1 MLLRLNFSRRIIS
14 PRGVGAP
21 TSGFWEVG
29 FVTWERYQLTRE
41 EKVISGLSTSKVKT
55 SENPLP
61 PPFLPQL
68 DFLRLENRR
77 TTNMLRAK
85 LVTLLLIAALISP
98 LSIADGVADHA
109 KQLHFSSIV
118 LDTHADTTQLFFTK
132 DYDFAKRNTGGSQ
145 VDIPRMREGGLNAQF
160 LSIFIDAA
168 IMGPPAIQKALDQ
181 IAEIRTVVAAHP
193 QDLLFATSA
202 DDIRRAHSQNK
213 IAILMGIEGG
223 HMIGNDIRMLRIYS
237 LLGVRYMTLAH
248 FKNDEWADSSTDKPA
263 HNGLTD
269 LGKDVVREMNR
280 QGILID
286 ISHVSDKTFYDALE
300 VSKAPLIA
308 SHSSA
313 RAISNHPRNMSD
325 DMIKALAAKGGVIQI
340 NYEQNYLSDEYRRA
354 YEANAGDVSKADEQF
369 KKECGDDFVCIGTA
383 QKRQLEKLQAEGK
396 LPRVS
401 WEKIIEHIDHVVK
414 LVGPDHV
421 GLGSDFDG
429 ADMPDG
435 LEDCSKLPK
444 ITEALVRKGYSDAD
458 VQKILGGNILRVLA
472 DSARVA
478 SELTAT
484 QN

>member
-1 MLLRLNFSRRIIS
+1 MQR
-14 PRGVGAP
+14 
-21 TSGFWEVG
+21 
-29 FVTWERYQLTRE
+29 
-41 EKVISGLSTSKVKT
+41 
-55 SENPLP
+55 
-61 PPFLPQL
+61 
-68 DFLRLENRR
+68 
-77 TTNMLRAK
+77 
-85 LVTLLLIAALISP
+85 VTLMTLAVSCVLAICLSSP

-109 KQLHFSSIV
+109 RQLHFSSIV
-118 LDTHADTTQLFFTK
+118 LDTHADTTQLFGTK
-132 DYDFAKRNTGGSQ
+132 DYDFAHRNTDGSQ

-168 IMGPPAIQKALDQ
+168 IMGPLAIQKALDQ
-181 IAEIRTVVAAHP
+181 IDTIRTTVRDHP
-193 QDLLFATSA
+193 QDLMLATSA
-202 DDIRRAHSQNK
+202 EDIRNAHAQHK

-223 HMIGNDIRMLRIYS
+223 HMIGNDIQMLHIYS

-263 HNGLTD
+263 HNGLSAF
-269 LGKDVVREMNR
+269 GKDVVREMNR

-308 SHSSA
+308 SHSSV

-340 NYEQNYLSDEYRRA
+340 NYEQNYLSDEFRKA
-354 YEANAGDVSKADEQF
+354 YAANAGDLTRADEQF
-369 KKECGDDFVCIGTA
+369 KKECGDDFTCIGKA

-429 ADMPDG
+429 ANMPDG

-444 ITEALVRKGYSDAD
+444 ITEALVRKGYRD
-458 VQKILGGNILRVLA
+458 VDIQKILGGNILRVLA
-472 DSARVA
+472 ESDRVA
-478 SELTAT
+478 KEWTSAK
-484 QN
+484 N